1 MIREDGKK
9 MKDVTST
16 SFGLLIA
23 FLLPGFAG
31 FCSLSFYSYQIRNT
45 LDKFWE
51 ANSDVG
57 AFLLVLLLSLII
69 GLLVTQIRWVM
80 FEIGLCRNVHLDLAS
95 KAELRIE
102 TKFVAFR
109 AAVDETYR
117 YHQFFG
123 GMAVVMP
130 IFYIGWVR
138 ESWLALTR
146 YKFGLTLVLFT
157 ASKS

>member
-1 MIREDGKK
+1 MLRELEADFGARHAVPLYCSVETNRYRDLGVHPTENECYQCYLQVTMTGKV
-9 MKDVTST
+9 D
-16 SFGLLIA
+16 
-23 FLLPGFAG
+23 
-31 FCSLSFYSYQIRNT
+31 T
-45 LDKFWE
+45 LETPAVF
-51 ANSDVG
+51 V
-57 AFLLVLLLSLII
+57 